1 MKALFAA
8 TAAIG
13 LALTTTPALA
23 DHHMNG
29 EMKMTAE
36 QMEMYNGWT
45 EGNRAMYDGWPD
57 DAQTYYWTLDG
68 EQQDIWWNNLNDEQ
82 RVRIVGMNAQQ
93 RTAAWTSIN
102 NQMNGNANAAAS
114 NASTTARANSPAMS
128 GNVRFQSN
136 AMIQNIPAAHNG
148 EYPPCRGDMQDNC
161 INPREAGLNYG
172 NRPLNYW
179 PGQPASEIDGPLPAN
194 RPGN

>member
-1 MKALFAA
+1 MKALLAA

-13 LALTTTPALA
+13 LALTASPALA
-23 DHHMNG
+23 DHHMSG

-36 QMEMYNGWT
+36 QT
-45 EGNRAMYDGWPD
+45 AMYDGWSEANRTTYDAWPAE
-57 DAQTYYWTLDG
+57 AQTYYWTLDSG
-68 EQQDIWWNNLNDEQ
+68 QQDIWWNALNNDQ
-82 RVRIVGMNAQQ
+82 RVRIVGMDPQQ
-93 RTAAWTSIN
+93 RMAAWTSIS

-114 NASTTARANSPAMS
+114 NASTTARANSTAMN

-136 AMIQNIPAAHNG
+136 AMVQNVPAAHNG

-172 NRPLNYW
+172 NRPLDYW
-179 PGQPASEIDGPLPAN
+179 PGRPASEIDGPLPAN
-194 RPGN
+194 RSGS